1 MRVTH
6 GKCQRLFPAV
16 KTLLPAG
23 AKWPKI
29 ILIGMATKMIL
40 IDWWSWNGVDCI
52 AILLQLNLEDFLII
66 ILKNLST
73 CFSSQNLIF
82 FLHRLYAGSSNTVA
96 PNNSQGFQVIQ
107 FMIIASPSFI
117 FTTIFK
123 DQFGSHHLTL
133 MSAYCQNQHIFR
145 INLVPTTQLWC
156 YNQLIVIFTT
166 IFRINLVLT
175 IQLWWVGL
183 GIQAHSLTTRPWDS
197 PGANVDFF

>member
-1 MRVTH
+1 MITKRCWLHCDSFTI
-6 GKCQRLFPAV
+6 QSWRLPHYNPEKSKYLFFF
-16 KTLLPAG
+16 
-23 AKWPKI
+23 
-29 ILIGMATKMIL
+29 TKSKL
-40 IDWWSWNGVDCI
+40 
-52 AILLQLNLEDFLII
+52 
-66 ILKNLST
+66 
-73 CFSSQNLIF
+73 

-197 PGANVDFF
+197 PGANVDFALNVLFIVMTSTICFT